1 MSFNVTFNARSH
13 YDAHQ
18 KLQQAFAP
26 ASVKALIEKAIDAI
40 PVPTQPPPA
49 LELKA
54 GASISGPM
62 TIQSHST
69 EAPSSH
75 GPKLLA
81 IQVESYGHIA
91 DASSSLRS
99 EIGRFVVQPIYG

>member
-18 KLQQAFAP
+18 KLQASYAP

-40 PVPTQPPPA
+40 PVPPPEPNRA
-49 LELKA
+49 RQV
-54 GASISGPM
+54 GAEQGDSRPM
-62 TIQSHST
+62 TQVEHLTGS
-69 EAPSSH
+69 A
-75 GPKLLA
+75 KLLA
-81 IQVESYGHIA
+81 IQVETYGHIA
-91 DASSSLRS
+91 EANSSLRS